1 MNSVKFLDLK
11 SEVDEIKERV
21 QECVEKILYTNT
33 NFILGKELQDFEKHF
48 SKYINTKYW
57 IGVGNGTD
65 ALEIAI
71 QSLDLEEGSEI
82 ITQSNTFISTCL
94 GITYNNH
101 KIKLVDIDVNTYQM
115 DLDLLE
121 KSITNKTKVILI
133 VHLTGSCCN
142 MERLCMIVKKHNLIL
157 IEDCAQCVGAVFN
170 GKKLGSF
177 GVLSTYSFYP
187 CKNLGAF
194 GDGGAICT
202 DNDDLNNKIMKIRN
216 TGCIEKYNH
225 ELIGRNSRLDT
236 FQASIL
242 DIKLER
248 LDINNLKRRK
258 NAILYHELLKDV
270 YEIELP
276 YIEDGCIPAYHLF
289 IIRCS
294 KRDELKAHLK
304 NNNIQTGI
312 HYLNSIPE
320 LSCYEDLFDKSKFE
334 KAIDNSNKILSLPMY
349 PNLSEKDIRFVCEK
363 IINYY
368 NM

>member
-1 MNSVKFLDLK
+1 
-11 SEVDEIKERV
+11 
-21 QECVEKILYTNT
+21 
-33 NFILGKELQDFEKHF
+33 
-48 SKYINTKYW
+48 
-57 IGVGNGTD
+57 
-65 ALEIAI
+65 
-71 QSLDLEEGSEI
+71 
-82 ITQSNTFISTCL
+82 
-94 GITYNNH
+94 
-101 KIKLVDIDVNTYQM
+101 M

-177 GVLSTYSFYP
+177 GVLSSFSFYP

-276 YIEDGCIPAYHLF
+276 YIETGCIPTYHLF

-294 KRDELKAHLK
+294 KRDELKARLK

-312 HYLNSIPE
+312 HYINSIPE
-320 LSCYEDLFDKSKFE
+320 LPCYEDLFDKSKFE

-349 PNLSEKDIRFVCEK
+349 PNYPKK
-363 IINYY
+363 ILDLCARKS
-368 NM
+368 